1 MNYSGMIKYLPA
13 VLLFCSCTESG
24 LLLRE
29 RERFAVH
36 FSASGIG
43 MEVTTRASSPL
54 SDNTTLRIL
63 AFRRVGQSPDLQ
75 ADEYM
80 GEGTYRASS
89 GNGSLTP
96 VHSLLLRAGSYDFY
110 ALTPET
116 ATASGGG
123 GGSGIPGGGGGTT
136 APPYTVSVGHGMDY
150 ATSLTEVEDVR
161 SARRFLK
168 KVDRGIDI
176 DALTFYPLNKHT
188 SPEDIS
194 GYLKPL
200 LAGQSMGVISEAG
213 CPAVADPGAD
223 VVAIAQRKNLKVVP
237 LVGPSSII
245 MSVMGSGFNGQSF
258 AFHGYLPIE
267 PGERAKRIKVLE
279 QRVYAED
286 QTQLFIETPY
296 RNNKMAEDILKNC
309 RPQTKLCIAAN
320 ITCEGEYIKT
330 KTIKEW
336 QGKLP
341 DLSKIPCIF
350 LIYK

>member
-1 MNYSGMIKYLPA
+1 METALYLLPVTLGDTAIDKVLPA
-13 VLLFCSCTESG
+13 YNAG
-24 LLLRE
+24 IIRE
-29 RERFAVH
+29 IKH
-36 FSASGIG
+36 FI
-43 MEVTTRASSPL
+43 
-54 SDNTTLRIL
+54 
-63 AFRRVGQSPDLQ
+63 
-75 ADEYM
+75 
-80 GEGTYRASS
+80 
-89 GNGSLTP
+89 
-96 VHSLLLRAGSYDFY
+96 
-110 ALTPET
+110 
-116 ATASGGG
+116 
-123 GGSGIPGGGGGTT
+123 
-136 APPYTVSVGHGMDY
+136 
-150 ATSLTEVEDVR
+150 VEDVL

-168 KVDRGIDI
+168 KLDREIDI
-176 DALTFYPLNKHT
+176 DTLSFYPLNKHT

-194 GYLKPL
+194 GYLNPL
-200 LAGQSMGVISEAG
+200 AEGHSMGVISEAG

-223 VVAIAQRKNLKVVP
+223 VVAIAQRRNLKVVP

-245 MSVMGSGFNGQSF
+245 LSVMASGFNGQSF

-267 PGERAKRIKVLE
+267 PNERSKRLKELE
-279 QRVYAED
+279 GRIYSEH

-296 RNNKMAEDILKNC
+296 RNNKMVEDILKNC